1 MAFSLTD
8 TLAAGCI
15 AFAIGA
21 GAALSIPGADPVPVI
36 VAAEAGCLTDTD
48 CDALADG
55 RALRGLGCVAPKGEA
70 AWWRADEPLYRD
82 HEDEFP
88 ATCADIH
95 PVTVEF

>member
-21 GAALSIPGADPVPVI
+21 GVALSVASGNDTRVI
-36 VAAEAGCLTDTD
+36 VVAESGCLTDTD
-48 CDALADG
+48 CEALEDG
-55 RALRGLGCVAPKGEA
+55 FALRGLGCVAPADEP
-70 AWWRADEPLYRD
+70 AWWNADEPLYRN

-95 PVTVEF
+95 PVRVIG